1 MQLEKAVYKRL
12 IKQYRI
18 ERLEEE
24 QKKLRQQL
32 TKSNLVFKKG
42 RFKIG

>member
-1 MQLEKAVYKRL
+1 LENCCSAACQEIIHL
-12 IKQYRI
+12 P
-18 ERLEEE
+18 EEK